1 MAEEIRRR
9 RTHIADY
16 ILMGAALCF
25 LISFPMEDFFW
36 GGLLSHLSGAA
47 LIGGLA
53 D

>member
-16 ILMGAALCF
+16 ILIGAALCF

-36 GGLLSHLSGAA
+36 GPTYECQRDFDGF
-47 LIGGLA
+47 
-53 D
+53 